1 MEDNREIEEKSAIV
15 GEIVEDETDANK
27 LFSGKLFGGD
37 RNEPK
42 REIEP
47 EFEKE
52 EKKIGKLAITDEDDF
67 KIEHSDKYSSSCL
80 RRGVCII
87 LENDMFH
94 TNLGLSKRK
103 GSSVDRQ
110 LMMETFTKLQFE
122 VRIYSNLTVKD
133 IYNTMEKVSLEDH
146 SDRDMFAGR
155 NDKDFIPCQGILGMI
170 NIPLVVVLT
179 HGNEGI
185 LYGYDHSY
193 PTHKIWEFFTADK
206 CPTLAGKPKLFFLQA
221 CQGNY
226 QGQWPLVH
234 ECFKAI
240 RWTLEQ
246 V

>member
-1 MEDNREIEEKSAIV
+1 MEDNNEIVEKSAII
-15 GEIVEDETDANK
+15 GETVEDETDANK

-47 EFEKE
+47 EFDQDIS
-52 EKKIGKLAITDEDDF
+52 KIGKLEITDEDDF
-67 KIEHSDKYSSSCL
+67 KIDSSSDKYSSSCL

-146 SDRDMFAGR
+146 SDRDMFAGFE
-155 NDKDFIPCQGILGMI
+155 N
-170 NIPLVVVLT
+170 
-179 HGNEGI
+179 
-185 LYGYDHSY
+185 HSM
-193 PTHKIWEFFTADK
+193 P
-206 CPTLAGKPKLFFLQA
+206 
-221 CQGNY
+221 
-226 QGQWPLVH
+226 
-234 ECFKAI
+234 
-240 RWTLEQ
+240 
-246 V
+246 